1 MPRKKLTEFPQAY
14 GALGFYRVLSDTE
27 FSGNFLLRKTVNLP
41 QSNDLTTSRWQG
53 LDSEG

>member
-14 GALGFYRVLSDTE
+14 GALGFYRVLRYTE